1 MIQKRVLSS
10 DMSPQTESWPY
21 LCLIFSYL
29 TLSAAVMTS
38 IKKLN
43 PALNN
48 TRVLVSLRCLV
59 LFVLLN
65 VAACTVSGPTPAR
78 FCESSSAL
86 IDANFPAG
94 NFYQCS
100 FLDASTVAMEIR
112 PEDAPP
118 INPSPWYA
126 FRVTPKEAGEITVQL
141 NFSSGYPRYWPKVS
155 EDGESWK
162 PLAAQQVN
170 ILEDS
175 NAMELS
181 LQTDL
186 STFWVAAQELLLPED
201 YEQWMTALASRPGLS
216 KRIIGR
222 SVQGRPINA
231 LETPAKPEVLLFFGR
246 QHPPEVTGALAMQS
260 FIDSLFAETEL
271 ARRFRQRFA
280 IIIIPLINPDGV
292 VAGHWRHNMNGV
304 DLNRDWGPFTQPETQ
319 SIETL
324 LSEIDAKEMRPRL
337 MLDFHSTQRS
347 RFYTQLKGELEGEMD
362 FASTWLDQARLRLPD
377 FDYLYDPRPLSD
389 QENTKNYLFSR
400 YQIPAI
406 TYEIGDAVDRQ
417 TIFETTPIFAEEM
430 MRILLEAP

>member
-1 MIQKRVLSS
+1 MKAVAFFASFFSNSNSSSAFMKYFIKPNQVLNKQPVSV
-10 DMSPQTESWPY
+10 PP
-21 LCLIFSYL
+21 LCL
-29 TLSAAVMTS
+29 
-38 IKKLN
+38 
-43 PALNN
+43 AL
-48 TRVLVSLRCLV
+48 
-59 LFVLLN
+59 FALLN
-65 VAACTVSGPTPAR
+65 VAACTVNGPTPAR
-78 FCESSSAL
+78 FCESSRAL
-86 IDANFPAG
+86 IDANFSAG

-100 FLDASTVAMEIR
+100 FLDVSTVAMEIR

-126 FRVTPKEAGEITVQL
+126 FRVSPKEAGEITVRL
-141 NFSSGYPRYWPKVS
+141 NFSSGYPRYWPKIS
-155 EDGESWK
+155 GDGDSWE

-170 ILEDS
+170 ILKDD

-186 STFWVAAQELLLPED
+186 STFWVAAQEVLLPAD
-201 YEQWMTALASRPGLS
+201 YERWMTGLGSRPGLS
-216 KRIIGR
+216 KRTIGR
-222 SVQGRPINA
+222 SVQGRPINV
-231 LETPAKPEVLLFFGR
+231 LETPAKPEVLIFLGR

-260 FIDSLFAETEL
+260 FIDSLFTETEL

-324 LSEIDAKEMRPRL
+324 LSEIETKGMRPRL

-347 RFYTQLKGELEGEMD
+347 RFYTQLKGELGGEVD
-362 FASTWLDQARLRLPD
+362 FASSWLDQARLRLPD
-377 FDYLYDPRPLSD
+377 FDYLYDPRPPSD
-389 QENTKNYLFSR
+389 QENTKNYFFSR

-406 TYEIGDAVDRQ
+406 TYEIGDAVDRK

-430 MRILLEAP
+430 MRILLEAPKQQLSSRLGD